1 MSTQT
6 IRIAHLFP
14 ELLNLYADQGNLAV
28 LTARARARGIEVK
41 VVPIK
46 LREPID
52 YRQVD
57 LIMLGGGSDR
67 EQRVVSEALA
77 SYAPDL
83 RHAIEDGFP
92 FLAVC
97 GGYQLLGHSYEL
109 TSGEVLPGLQAL
121 DLVTKAGTSRLIGNI
136 AIELP
141 ATLKLAR
148 STVVGFENHIGRTEH
163 AHQALGR
170 VLAGHGNNGVDHA
183 EGIFLKRVI
192 GTYIHGPLLPKNP
205 HLADLLLSY
214 ALAYRG
220 DERTLEPLDDTME
233 WLAHDQMLARLNVA
247 RKERLEEGE

>member
-1 MSTQT
+1 MSVKS

-28 LTARARARGIEVK
+28 LSLRARARGFRVE

-52 YRQVD
+52 YRQID

-77 SYAPDL
+77 GYAQDL
-83 RHAIEDGFP
+83 RRAIDDGLP
-92 FLAVC
+92 VLAVC

-109 TSGEVLPGLQAL
+109 PSGEILPGLQAL

-141 ATLKLAR
+141 ETLKLAR

-163 AHQALGR
+163 SHQALGR

-183 EGIFLKRVI
+183 EGIFVKRVV

-205 HLADLLLSY
+205 HLADLLLTY
-214 ALAYRG
+214 ARAYRG
-220 DERTLEPLDDTME
+220 DDRTLETLDDTME
-233 WLAHDQMLARLNVA
+233 WQAHDQMLARLNVA
-247 RKERLEEGE
+247 RKER